1 MEDAEKLNKF
11 NLFVGRIYK
20 TALERRRIGDLKSS
34 GGDYAAACFTAID
47 AYTGFHPLLRNPIMS
62 DISNRSAYRVTVARR
77 PEHDRTFPFSQAGR
91 TKLAA
96 YIAEL
101 RAKGL
106 KPQVAQGTD
115 AWQVRVRRKG
125 HPAQVTTFGSLEE
138 ADAFV
143 KTIDAEQSRGLFRDY
158 TAAANI
164 SFAALVQR
172 YIDEECPRLKGGDTY
187 AIILNAMLEDS
198 VGALDQRI
206 RVREAEAKACGRPM
220 TKLRANRVPMGNL
233 EWMQKPMTE
242 IQAMDIEDFI
252 QERLQYVAPPTVDRQ
267 LDLVRAVIKVAT
279 ETWGYYVDRNPLQ
292 GVRLPK
298 YFNERER
305 RLSEDEEVRLLEAAR
320 QEDQLRSFDQQVKA
334 AASNTVMQSKTLPTH
349 YARNAASREA
359 YESARAQVL
368 QSGFQHVPVLEAFI
382 RFQLATAARRG
393 ETLGLR
399 WTDIDAKSQTALLPT
414 TKNGRA
420 RRLALRIDVL
430 ELLQQLPRTSD
441 RVFDLSI
448 KALANAWRKM
458 CDSSSIEDFRIHDLR
473 HEAISR
479 AAESGV
485 FATVLDL
492 QAFSGHRD
500 LRSLTRY
507 THLQASAIA
516 KKLESAEAARLAA
529 HKGRLRLKSSEMNL
543 LLTSAPS
550 PTFRDTDVDLCTAP
564 NVVQFPKHHSVAR

>member
-1 MEDAEKLNKF
+1 M
-11 NLFVGRIYK
+11 
-20 TALERRRIGDLKSS
+20 
-34 GGDYAAACFTAID
+34 
-47 AYTGFHPLLRNPIMS
+47 
-62 DISNRSAYRVTVARR
+62 
-77 PEHDRTFPFSQAGR
+77 
-91 TKLAA
+91 
-96 YIAEL
+96 
-101 RAKGL
+101 
-106 KPQVAQGTD
+106 
-115 AWQVRVRRKG
+115 
-125 HPAQVTTFGSLEE
+125 EE

-143 KTIDAEQSRGLFRDY
+143 KTIDAEQSHGLFRDY
-158 TAAANI
+158 IAAANI

-252 QERLQYVAPPTVDRQ
+252 QERLQYVAPPTVDQQ

-279 ETWGYYVDRNPLQ
+279 ETWGYY
-292 GVRLPK
+292 
-298 YFNERER
+298 
-305 RLSEDEEVRLLEAAR
+305 
-320 QEDQLRSFDQQVKA
+320 VKA

-441 RVFDLSI
+441 RVFDLGI

-458 CDSSSIEDFRIHDLR
+458 CDSSGIEDFRIHDLR

>member
-1 MEDAEKLNKF
+1 
-11 NLFVGRIYK
+11 
-20 TALERRRIGDLKSS
+20 
-34 GGDYAAACFTAID
+34 
-47 AYTGFHPLLRNPIMS
+47 MS

-77 PEHDRTFPFSQAGR
+77 PEHDRVFPFSQAGR
-91 TKLAA
+91 TRLAA
-96 YIAEL
+96 YVAEL
-101 RAKGL
+101 RSKGL

-125 HPAQVTTFGSLEE
+125 HPAQVKTFDSLEA

-143 KTIDAEQSRGLFRDY
+143 KTLDAEQSRGLFRDY

-164 SFAALVQR
+164 SFASLVQR

-187 AIILNAMLEDS
+187 AIILRAMLEDS

-206 RVREAEAKACGRPM
+206 RVRQAEAMACGRPM

-242 IQAMDIEDFI
+242 IQATDIEDFI
-252 QERLQYVAPPTVDRQ
+252 QERLQYAAPATVDRQ

-279 ETWGYYVDRNPLQ
+279 ETWGYYVDRSPLQ
-292 GVRLPK
+292 GVRRPK

-305 RLSEDEEVRLLEAAR
+305 RLSEDEEVRLLDAAR
-320 QEDQLRSFDQQVKA
+320 QEDQLRSFGDQVKA
-334 AASNTVMQSKTLPTH
+334 AASDTVMQSKTLATH

-368 QSGFQHVPVLEAFI
+368 QDGFQRAPVLEAFLH
-382 RFQLATAARRG
+382 FQLATAARRG

-399 WTDIDAKSQTALLPT
+399 WTDIDAKAQTALLPT

-420 RRLALRIDVL
+420 RRLALRLDVL

-441 RVFDLSI
+441 RVFDLGI
-448 KALANAWRKM
+448 KELANAWKRM
-458 CDSSSIEDFRIHDLR
+458 CTSANIDDLRIHDLR

-543 LLTSAPS
+543 LLTTAPMS
-550 PTFRDTDVDLCTAP
+550 STHDVDCIDIP
-564 NVVQFPKHHSVAR
+564 QSSNVV